1 MCSAG
6 GCAALPAL
14 GFPIRESAGQRL
26 FSASPRLFAAVHAL
40 HRLQVPRHPPCALT
54 ILTVIGTGLSA
65 GPVIPTRPLAV
76 NAIRPLIFDVTTVQF
91 SRAAEGAWRRTGAHG
106 LSKLNS
112 MSASCRTVCPA
123 GPARSGRH
131 SRPGDRDLRAVSCP
145 KAARTRALKLPRG
158 RHSGRPCA
166 AVRFRRGSRRSSL
179 ERR

>member
-1 MCSAG
+1 MCSAS

-54 ILTVIGTGLSA
+54 ILTVIGTGLST
-65 GPVIPTRPLAV
+65 GPVIPMRPLAV

-91 SRAAEGAWRRTGAHG
+91 SRAAEAWRRTGAHG

-112 MSASCRTVCPA
+112 MSASCGAVCPA

-131 SRPGDRDLRAVSCP
+131 SRLGDRDLRAVSGLNGNSHES
-145 KAARTRALKLPRG
+145 ARLSRG

-166 AVRFRRGSRRSSL
+166 AVRFHRGSRRSSL